1 MTDPSPDRPSG
12 TSVAARISNH
22 VVQTMSAF
30 TGRGPTRA
38 WTSIDGDL
46 ISVVLRDTLTRGERS
61 LLDDGRIPLVL
72 ETRQAYQH
80 AMRLVLI
87 EGVQQISGR
96 TVVAFLSAN
105 HIDPDIAVESFV
117 LETQEPPVNS
127 SAAQSAE

>member
-61 LLDDGRIPLVL
+61 LLDDGRSTLVL
-72 ETRQAYQH
+72 EMRQAYQH
-80 AMRLVLI
+80 TMRLVLV

-96 TVVAFLSAN
+96 KVIAFLSAN
-105 HIDPDIAVESFV
+105 HIDPDIAIESFV
-117 LETQEPPVNS
+117 MEAQEPVPD
-127 SAAQSAE
+127 SAAQPAA